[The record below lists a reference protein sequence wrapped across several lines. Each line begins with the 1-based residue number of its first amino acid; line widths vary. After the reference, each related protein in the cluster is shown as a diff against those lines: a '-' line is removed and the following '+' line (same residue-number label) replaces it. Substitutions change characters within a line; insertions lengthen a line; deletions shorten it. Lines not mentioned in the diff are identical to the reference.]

1 MTGVFGHTNGAQVG
15 QLKVTI
21 EDLQDVASC
30 WAKNVDS
37 EADSLLCTLQ

>member
-1 MTGVFGHTNGAQVG
+1 MTGVHTNGAQVR

-21 EDLQDVASC
+21 EDFQDVASC

-37 EADSLLCTLQ
+37 ETDSLLCALE